1 MKIVLVSHETLATHM
16 LATAEAFLGAHDENY
31 ALELRFGDSPDELE
45 DALRAVAD
53 EGDSSAQMLV
63 LCDIMSGSP
72 FNVASKVS
80 YGNDRM
86 RVVYGMNLGMVMEV
100 MSNRDDMDAEE
111 LARHVVDLMPTT
123 YGVGPF

>member
-1 MKIVLVSHETLATHM
+1 MKIVIVSHETLATHM

-31 ALELRFGDSPDELE
+31 AFELRFGDSLE
-45 DALRAVAD
+45 DLEEALRAVANK
-53 EGDSSAQMLV
+53 GDSSAQMLV

-80 YGNDRM
+80 YGNERM
-86 RVVYGMNLGMVMEV
+86 RVVYGMNLGMVMEA
-100 MSNRDDMDAEE
+100 MSNRDDMDVEE
-111 LARHVVDLMPTT
+111 LARHVINLMPAT